1 MFKQVKSALF
11 WYYLFKF
18 RRRVILIVLLL
29 VIAFFAN
36 AIYGDVIEYL
46 KLKDRLEFLEIALI
60 SKWTVII
67 FNIVFSIY
75 LILTIFKKEEKEQ
88 KNVEVKKEIQKKEE
102 KFTQREKE
110 FLYKKKLKTK
120 RFECLFDAPPPNEY
134 VSLDCETTGL
144 NPKKDEI
151 LSIGAVLIKD
161 NKILMRQTFNVF
173 VKPSKLINPESIK
186 IHLLRET
193 DLENAQEPEIAIFQL
208 LNFIGSRPIV
218 GYYIEFD
225 IAMISKYTKKI
236 IGVKLPNQ
244 AIEVS
249 GIL

>member
-67 FNIVFSIY
+67 FNIVFSSY

-102 KFTQREKE
+102 KFTKREKE

-120 RFECLFDAPPPNEY
+120 AD
-134 VSLDCETTGL
+134 
-144 NPKKDEI
+144 
-151 LSIGAVLIKD
+151 
-161 NKILMRQTFNVF
+161 
-173 VKPSKLINPESIK
+173 
-186 IHLLRET
+186 LLVE
-193 DLENAQEPEIAIFQL
+193 
-208 LNFIGSRPIV
+208 
-218 GYYIEFD
+218 
-225 IAMISKYTKKI
+225 K
-236 IGVKLPNQ
+236 
-244 AIEVS
+244 
-249 GIL
+249 

>member
-29 VIAFFAN
+29 VVALFAN
-36 AIYGDVIEYL
+36 AIYGDVVEYL

-88 KNVEVKKEIQKKEE
+88 KNVEIKKEIIQKED

-120 RFECLFDAPPPNEY
+120 AD
-134 VSLDCETTGL
+134 
-144 NPKKDEI
+144 
-151 LSIGAVLIKD
+151 
-161 NKILMRQTFNVF
+161 
-173 VKPSKLINPESIK
+173 
-186 IHLLRET
+186 LL
-193 DLENAQEPEIAIFQL
+193 LE
-208 LNFIGSRPIV
+208 
-218 GYYIEFD
+218 
-225 IAMISKYTKKI
+225 K
-236 IGVKLPNQ
+236 
-244 AIEVS
+244 
-249 GIL
+249 

>member
-29 VIAFFAN
+29 VVALFAN

-88 KNVEVKKEIQKKEE
+88 KNVEVKKEIIPKQE

-120 RFECLFDAPPPNEY
+120 AD
-134 VSLDCETTGL
+134 
-144 NPKKDEI
+144 
-151 LSIGAVLIKD
+151 
-161 NKILMRQTFNVF
+161 
-173 VKPSKLINPESIK
+173 
-186 IHLLRET
+186 LLVE
-193 DLENAQEPEIAIFQL
+193 
-208 LNFIGSRPIV
+208 
-218 GYYIEFD
+218 
-225 IAMISKYTKKI
+225 K
-236 IGVKLPNQ
+236 
-244 AIEVS
+244 
-249 GIL
+249 

>member
-29 VIAFFAN
+29 VVALFAN

-46 KLKDRLEFLEIALI
+46 KLKDKLEFLEVALI

-88 KNVEVKKEIQKKEE
+88 KNVEIKKEIIQKED

-120 RFECLFDAPPPNEY
+120 AD
-134 VSLDCETTGL
+134 
-144 NPKKDEI
+144 
-151 LSIGAVLIKD
+151 
-161 NKILMRQTFNVF
+161 
-173 VKPSKLINPESIK
+173 
-186 IHLLRET
+186 LL
-193 DLENAQEPEIAIFQL
+193 LE
-208 LNFIGSRPIV
+208 
-218 GYYIEFD
+218 
-225 IAMISKYTKKI
+225 K
-236 IGVKLPNQ
+236 
-244 AIEVS
+244 
-249 GIL
+249 